1 MNIKFT
7 KPTVYLSHPIRGSNN
22 DIEGNCKKAAAAARR
37 LRRVFPEV
45 DFYVPAEH
53 DLTMQSLVF
62 DGRISIEDVM
72 FADLEILRACH
83 GYMYYMFDKSVGSEI
98 EYANAKII
106 SLIGDYQV
114 VFQYD
119 IEKVNYDKLR
129 KDFGPLVENTKLRFR
144 FGNTTK
150 LT

>member
-1 MNIKFT
+1 MKIKFNR
-7 KPTVYLSHPIRGSNN
+7 PTVYLSHPIRGSND

-53 DLTMQSLVF
+53 DLTMQSLVI
-62 DGRISIEDVM
+62 DGRISIEDVL
-72 FADLEILRACH
+72 FADLEILVACH

-98 EYANAKII
+98 EYATATTTG
-106 SLIGDYQV
+106 LTGDWPV

-119 IEKVNYDKLR
+119 IEKVSYPKLR
-129 KDFGPLVENTKLRFR
+129 KDFTSLITATIEKFKNEKKKSSR
-144 FGNTTK
+144 
-150 LT
+150 